1 MKSIRL
7 WTVTISSLTS
17 DRQDQL
23 AATLRCKIITINF
36 NCSVL
41 KFQQLLLSSVP
52 TPHHTSC
59 FSVCTPYLKPF
70 DSSLCA
76 TSPGFSY
83 HLGGQV
89 WGLFPVSLFQLLPV
103 LFWRIPPDFNLY
115 VVFVHSLYFNDV
127 SWPVCDWLWSFLLG
141 FLYVVFWTQVLFFR
155 SILSACKHPTPLT
168 VIY

>member
-1 MKSIRL
+1 MANNEEHQ
-7 WTVTISSLTS
+7 TVNR
-17 DRQDQL
+17 DNQL
-23 AATLRCKIITINF
+23 AHVWSSGSAGCNPPLQIITINF

-127 SWPVCDWLWSFLLG
+127 SWPVCDWLLEFPAW
-141 FLYVVFWTQVLFFR
+141 
-155 SILSACKHPTPLT
+155 LSALCVLDSGTVFQVHP
-168 VIY
+168 VCM